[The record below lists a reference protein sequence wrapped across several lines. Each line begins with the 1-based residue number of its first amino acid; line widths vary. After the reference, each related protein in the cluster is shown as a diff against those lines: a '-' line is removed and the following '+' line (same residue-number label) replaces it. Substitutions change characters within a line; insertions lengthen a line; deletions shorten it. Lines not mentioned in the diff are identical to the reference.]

1 MDFELS
7 EEQLMFRRSLRDFV
21 DQEIAPHASTWEE
34 QGSFPWDVW
43 RKLTDLGLC
52 SLALPP
58 EYSAGV
64 SGSEMLFALAVEEIA
79 RGSAGLATSYLVS
92 SGIAMENIV
101 KQGSESHKRDY
112 LARCARGK
120 IAFFALT
127 EPVGGSDLRSMETR
141 YLRQS
146 DHFVVDGTKT
156 FITNGEEADFGLV
169 YARDRSTSGYKGI
182 SCFLIHKDI
191 PGFSVGRKERKTGQH
206 CSSTT
211 ELTFSDCHLPLDS
224 LVGREGQGLRMALE
238 AIDASRVSIGAQAL
252 GIARAAYEAALDYA
266 TERKAFGKSIGQFQ
280 AIQWMLADMAT
291 EIDAASLLVYKAAWL
306 IDNGRPFAKAAAMA
320 KLYSSEACRRV
331 CHSAVQ
337 IFGGYGYTK
346 DCPVE
351 RYACDQRVTEIYEGT
366 SEMQRWAIGRETL
379 GLK

>member
-101 KQGSESHKRDY
+101 KQGSESQKRDY

-351 RYACDQRVTEIYEGT
+351 RYARDQRVTEIYEGT
-366 SEMQRWAIGRETL
+366 SEMQRWSIARQTL